1 MQVNNKMGKF
11 VIIKKITSLQGV
23 EVPVILLDG
32 IGEVLEFETQQE
44 AQDLKDLFQK
54 NSDSGH
60 TYEVKKI

>member
-1 MQVNNKMGKF
+1 MGKF

-60 TYEVKKI
+60 TDEVKKS

>member
-1 MQVNNKMGKF
+1 MGKF